1 MALNQKIYPDK
12 NYYDITISN
21 LDSGT
26 TIPPLL
32 YFNES
37 RTQPFI
43 DKPED
48 YYLSIIRFSIDTG
61 TILPVFIPEI
71 QRNQPDIN
79 LTVYSVSLQYTD
91 PFLGPLSVQTF
102 IEWRPQNLVSPL
114 PPAPNENIYGI
125 QYNGAGYYDCFQYQF
140 FLNLV
145 NEAFQTCFDDLNA
158 LVDLSPLTTHAPI
171 MTFDIQNKIFILNCD
186 VDGYSSTLP
195 RPIQIFM
202 NASLYQ
208 LFGTLPITINS
219 VSGKDNQGNSKGLIY
234 QIQTDT
240 FGGASLTTFPPD
252 APDQYTAIQVQQE
265 TSSIPVWSPVVAI
278 VFCSTTLPV
287 VANQVSAPLIYDN
300 GRTIQFSNNSNIAP
314 IITDI
319 VADNALYT
327 PFLVYNPLAEYRLIS
342 LVGNSPLNNI
352 DIQVYWRNR
361 FGELNALRLPSG
373 GSCTLKILFTRKNTT
388 QTK

>member
-1 MALNQKIYPDK
+1 MAINQKLYPDK

-26 TIPPLL
+26 TIPPIL

-37 RTQPFI
+37 RSQPFI

-61 TILPVFIPEI
+61 TALPVFIPEI
-71 QRNQPDIN
+71 QRNQTDIN

-91 PFLGPLSVQTF
+91 PFLGPFSVQTY
-102 IEWRPQNLVSPL
+102 IEWSPQNLVSPL
-114 PPAPNENIYGI
+114 PPPPSTNLNGI
-125 QYNGAGYYDCFQYQF
+125 QYNGQGYYDCFQYQY

-145 NEAFQTCFDDLNA
+145 NQAFQTCFTDLNA
-158 LVDLSPLTTHAPI
+158 LIDLTPLTTHAPI
-171 MTFDIQNKIFILNCD
+171 FTFDIQNQIFILNCD
-186 VDGYSSTLP
+186 VNGYSSTLP
-195 RPIQIFM
+195 RPIGIYM
-202 NASLYQ
+202 NAGLYQ
-208 LFGTLPITINS
+208 LFGTLPMTINS
-219 VSGKDNQGNSKGLIY
+219 ITGNDSAGNPKGLIY

-240 FGGASLTTFPPD
+240 FGGSSITTFPPD
-252 APDQYTAIQVQQE
+252 STDQYQAIQVQQE
-265 TSSIPVWSPVVAI
+265 TSSIPIWSPVVAI

-287 VANQVSAPLIYDN
+287 SANQVSAPLIYDN
-300 GRTIQFSNNSNIAP
+300 GRTLQQSNNSNISP

-342 LVGNSPLNNI
+342 LIGNTPLNNL

-361 FGELNALRLPSG
+361 FGELNPLRLPSG
-373 GSCTLKILFTRKNTT
+373 GSCTLKILFTRKNTD
-388 QTK
+388 QKK